1 MECAKDIILE
11 IKNGRDVSKEK
22 KEKIGFWGKIINK
35 VARHKVMTTILL
47 ATVGFMVLD
56 VLLIS
61 SFVNV
66 LTVNY

>member
-11 IKNGRDVSKEK
+11 LKDGQVGKHVNQEKKGVIHIIVSK
-22 KEKIGFWGKIINK
+22 IIK
-35 VARHKVMTTILL
+35 HKVVTTILV
-47 ATVGFMVLD
+47 ATIGFMVLD

-66 LTVNY
+66 LSMM